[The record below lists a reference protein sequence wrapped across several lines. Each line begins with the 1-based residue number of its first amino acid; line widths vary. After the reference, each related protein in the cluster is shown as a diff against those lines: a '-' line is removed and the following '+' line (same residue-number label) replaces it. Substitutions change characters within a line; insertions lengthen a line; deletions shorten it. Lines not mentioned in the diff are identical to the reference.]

1 MKVEEVIKIRGA
13 AEHNLKNISVNIPV
27 GKITL
32 ITGDSGSGKSSLA
45 FDVLYSE
52 AKRRYLAALTG
63 DSADMPRPRVRR
75 LEPALAAVALE
86 QHSFNRNPRSTV
98 GTFTGLQ
105 ESLRGIYELAGQIH
119 CGHCGGRLEIRSPE
133 NVLRE
138 LIALEEGSM
147 FIIKAPLR
155 ESAEN
160 GGFRRIFKEYF
171 RNGFV
176 RVEIAGRSYYLEEL
190 LHSDSIPN
198 GKTFIIIDRIIK
210 KKERADRISDSLR
223 QALEFTGGTAQVEIL
238 RPHARKSPASAGRLL
253 NFTEVPY
260 CFACGRGYSPE
271 TKGTENMP
279 DLKGQISEAGLTKKI
294 SGITIRDVVSLPVN
308 ILIRQL
314 TDWKAAWNRDG
325 RPELLATASVADDM
339 LRKLAAFSDMHLDY
353 LTLASPVPSL
363 SSGEM
368 LKVRLAAVLGRKLS
382 GILYVLDEPLGVLR
396 EQERHVVRKKI
407 RELCAAGNT
416 VVVVEHDRILL
427 ERYADYVIELGPA
440 AGEFGGQVIYEGD
453 AHNYGGEKISIR
465 PCISNNVRSG
475 DEINASGKLL
485 DATKSYDFFE
495 FSISRDRNLKLD
507 SLALPT
513 GTMVGIC
520 GPSGSGK
527 SCLAR
532 AVFEALKGLNIRG
545 RYVRR
550 NNAQTDL
557 VIDGEVSFKKVWF
570 MDEHMPRGSRSSNI
584 ATFTNIYR
592 HMAQLLARTP
602 SARARGI
609 TSAYLS
615 LSRKGGRCERCKGR
629 GILTIEPEFLPK
641 ISFKCDYCSG
651 KRFSSDA
658 LSIKYRGLNISEL
671 LSMTVSQGATFF
683 KNVSAVRRTLEA
695 LERTGLGYLSLGQPV
710 SGLSGGERQRLK
722 LASVVSRK
730 ADGRKGLFILD
741 NPSRGLSR
749 RDLDNLLNLL
759 NDLVEGGYSILV
771 VENNVVML
779 ENCGWI
785 IEMGPGGGPQG
796 GKIVYEGPPRKNRPQ
811 IT

>member
-1 MKVEEVIKIRGA
+1 MKIKEFIKIRGA
-13 AEHNLKNISVNIPV
+13 AEHNLKNVSVNIPV
-27 GKITL
+27 GKLTL

-63 DSADMPRPRVRR
+63 DSGNMPRPKVQS

-105 ESLRGIYELAGQIH
+105 ESLRGIYELAGEIH
-119 CGHCGGRLEIRSPE
+119 CQHCGTKIEIRSPE
-133 NVLRE
+133 NVLSE
-138 LIALEEGSM
+138 LLALGDGSM
-147 FIIKAPLR
+147 LIIKARLK
-155 ESAEN
+155 EAAGA
-160 GGFRRIFKEYF
+160 GGLRRIFQESF

-176 RVEIAGRSYYLEEL
+176 RVEIAGRIYYLEEL
-190 LHSDSIPN
+190 LHSDSIPS
-198 GKTFIIIDRIIK
+198 GKTFVIIDRIVK
-210 KKERADRISDSLR
+210 RKDRADRISDSLR
-223 QALEFTGGTAQVEIL
+223 QALDFTGGTAEVEI
-238 RPHARKSPASAGRLL
+238 RSPDAPKSSGASGTLL
-253 NFTEVPY
+253 DFTEVPY
-260 CFACGRGYSPE
+260 CLACGDEYYKD
-271 TKGTENMP
+271 TKGTEHMP
-279 DLKGQISEAGLTKKI
+279 GSKGESSKAGLTKKI
-294 SGITIRDVVSLPVN
+294 SGMTIKDVTRLPVN
-308 ILIRQL
+308 VLRRRLI
-314 TDWKAAWNRDG
+314 DWVTAWNADC
-325 RPELLATASVADDM
+325 RPELVATAAAAEDM
-339 LRKLAAFSDMHLDY
+339 LGKLAAFSDMHLDY
-353 LTLASPVPSL
+353 RTLATPVPSL

-368 LKVRLAAVLGRKLS
+368 LKVRLAAVLGRKLA

-396 EQERHVVRKKI
+396 EQERHLVRKKI

-416 VVVVEHDRILL
+416 VVVVEHDTILL

-453 AHNYGGEKISIR
+453 AQNYAGEKISNGFFIFSR
-465 PCISNNVRSG
+465 VRSG
-475 DEINASGKLL
+475 DEINACGN
-485 DATKSYDFFE
+485 
-495 FSISRDRNLKLD
+495 SRDLVVSRDFITLSVSRARNLKLD
-507 SLALPT
+507 SLAMPA

-532 AVFEALKGLNIRG
+532 AIFEALKGVNVRG
-545 RYVRR
+545 GLVSH
-550 NNAQTDL
+550 NKGQANALMD
-557 VIDGEVSFKKVWF
+557 EAASFKKVWF
-570 MDEHMPRGSRSSNI
+570 MDEHLPKGSVSSNI
-584 ATFTNIYR
+584 ATFTHIYR
-592 HMAQLLARTP
+592 HIAELFARTP

-615 LSRKGGRCERCKGR
+615 LSRKGGRCERCRGT

-658 LSIKYRGLNISEL
+658 LSIRYRGLTISEL
-671 LSMTVSQGATFF
+671 LNMTVSQGTTFF

-695 LERTGLGYLSLGQPV
+695 LERTGLGYLRLGQPV

-722 LASVVSRK
+722 LASVVSGK
-730 ADGRKGLFILD
+730 GQGRKGLFILD

-749 RDLDNLLNLL
+749 RDLDNLVNLL
-759 NDLVEGGYSILV
+759 NDLLESGHSILAA
-771 VENNVVML
+771 ENNAVIL

-785 IEMGPGGGPQG
+785 LEMGPGGGPQG
-796 GKIVYEGPPRKNRPQ
+796 GKIVYEGPPGNRPR
-811 IT
+811 TT